1 MIKVKAV
8 ENCDRCEKYATIN
21 QVYVKNG
28 EETMLVKEYLCSC
41 GHKIMNLEVID
52 FVIELV

>member
-52 FVIELV
+52 FVIELG